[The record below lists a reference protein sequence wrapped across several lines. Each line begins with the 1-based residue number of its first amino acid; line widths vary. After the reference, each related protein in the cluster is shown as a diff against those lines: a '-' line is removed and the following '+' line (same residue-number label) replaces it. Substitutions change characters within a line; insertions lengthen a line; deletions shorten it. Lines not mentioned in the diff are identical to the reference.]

1 MPRLNIR
8 KLIRVRLES
17 VITPLTV
24 GFDLDMT
31 LIDSRPGVHAAFTAL
46 SAETGVYIDADA
58 VVERLGPPLDEEL
71 ANWFPADAIDA
82 MGDRFRKLYPEYAIK
97 PVPALP
103 GAAESFA
110 AIRAVGGRVMVV
122 TAKFAPNARLHLD
135 HLGLEADVLV
145 GWHWGPKKGEA
156 LREHGASVYVGDHI
170 ADIHGARAADA
181 VAVSVATGPVSE
193 ADLAAAGADVV
204 LADLRGFP
212 AWLTGYLAA

>member
-1 MPRLNIR
+1 MIA
-8 KLIRVRLES
+8 
-17 VITPLTV
+17 TALTV

-31 LIDSRPGVHAAFTAL
+31 LIDSRPGVHATMTEL
-46 SAETGVYIDADA
+46 SRRTGVTIDADA
-58 VVERLGPPLDEEL
+58 VVTRLGPPLEEEL
-71 ANWFPADAIDA
+71 ARWFPAEHIAA
-82 MGDRFRKLYPEYAIK
+82 AGDRYRELYPEFAIT
-97 PVPALP
+97 PTPALP
-103 GAAESFA
+103 GAAEAFA
-110 AIRAVGGRVMVV
+110 TIRERGGRVLVV
-122 TAKFAPNARLHLD
+122 TAKYGPNAALHLE
-135 HLGLEADVLV
+135 HLDLVPDVLV